1 MFGMTPWD
9 KASPAF
15 RRAVAAKLDELFG
28 KPDGPVL
35 VLVSGGLDSM
45 LLTEALHAA
54 GYPLHLLHV
63 NYGLR
68 GVESDGD
75 EALVRQW
82 AETAACSI
90 LVVAAPA
97 NFGSG
102 SDLQSRARELR
113 YGAAKKLAEEVGAT
127 AIATAHHADD
137 AIETFLLFAARG
149 TGIDGLI
156 SLAASQGILRRPFLE
171 FHKSELREEAIKIG
185 LEWRD
190 DASNEGDRYTRNHL
204 RHHALPS
211 LEQAIPQARDGIRTT
226 MRRLRQLQRF
236 AEVAIQRE
244 SSLYTALSRQ
254 LPGARV
260 LYREALAHP
269 HSEIIVYQLLKSY
282 APFELD
288 ALRQLAA
295 SQVGAYLEREGWRVW
310 ADREGLLLLPISN
323 FIFNETPAG
332 EAVTLPLWDGKI
344 WHQRVE
350 VSKKKV
356 QGRPASM
363 GSAVEPLSCGLPEG
377 AVWRLWQEAD
387 FIQPLG
393 LSGRKKVSD
402 ALTQAKVPS
411 PVRREVVVL
420 ALDGGPGEVL
430 WIPGIRLS
438 QTIALALDADNALRW
453 TLNYL

>member
-54 GYPLHLLHV
+54 GYPLHLVHV

-68 GVESDGD
+68 GAESDGD

-82 AETAACSI
+82 AEAAACSI
-90 LVVAAPA
+90 LVVSAPA
-97 NFGSG
+97 NFGSS

-113 YGAAKKLAEEVGAT
+113 YGAAKKLAEELGAT

-156 SLAASQGILRRPFLE
+156 SLAESQGILRRPFLE
-171 FHKSELREEAIKIG
+171 FHKSELRQEAIRIG
-185 LEWRD
+185 LKWRD

-204 RHHALPS
+204 RHHALPA

-282 APFELD
+282 APFELE

-323 FIFNETPAG
+323 FVFGETPAG
-332 EAVTLPLWDGKI
+332 ETVTLPLWDGKI

-350 VSKKKV
+350 VSRQSV

-363 GSAVEPLSCGLPEG
+363 GSALEPLSCTLPEG

-420 ALDGGPGEVL
+420 ALDSGPGEVL

-438 QTIALALDADNALRW
+438 QTIALALDSDNALRW

>member
-1 MFGMTPWD
+1 MTPWD

-438 QTIALALDADNALRW
+438 QTIAVAPDADNALRW

>member
-185 LEWRD
+185 LQWRD

-438 QTIALALDADNALRW
+438 QTIALAPDADNALRW

>member
-420 ALDGGPGEVL
+420 ALDSGPGEVL

-438 QTIALALDADNALRW
+438 QTIAVAPDADNALRW

>member
-1 MFGMTPWD
+1 MRQAIPCIWFTSTTVFEARNPTAMRLWC
-9 KASPAF
+9 AN
-15 RRAVAAKLDELFG
+15 
-28 KPDGPVL
+28 GPR
-35 VLVSGGLDSM
+35 
-45 LLTEALHAA
+45 
-54 GYPLHLLHV
+54 
-63 NYGLR
+63 LR
-68 GVESDGD
+68 
-75 EALVRQW
+75 LVRFW
-82 AETAACSI
+82 SS
-90 LVVAAPA
+90 LPPA
-97 NFGSG
+97 NFGSS

-113 YGAAKKLAEEVGAT
+113 YGAAKKLAEELGAT

-156 SLAASQGILRRPFLE
+156 SLAESQGILRRPFLE
-171 FHKSELREEAIKIG
+171 FHKSELRQEAIRIG
-185 LEWRD
+185 LKWRD

-204 RHHALPS
+204 RHHALPA

-282 APFELD
+282 APFELE

-323 FIFNETPAG
+323 FVFGETPAG
-332 EAVTLPLWDGKI
+332 ETVILPLWDGKI
-344 WHQRVE
+344 WHQKVE
-350 VSKKKV
+350 VTRQSV
-356 QGRPASM
+356 QGRPTSM
-363 GSAVEPLSCGLPEG
+363 GSALEPLSCTLPEG

-420 ALDGGPGEVL
+420 ALDSGPGEVL

-438 QTIALALDADNALRW
+438 QTIALGLDADNALRW

>member
-97 NFGSG
+97 NFGSS

-420 ALDGGPGEVL
+420 ALDSGPGEVL

-438 QTIALALDADNALRW
+438 QTIAVAPDADNALRW

>member
-97 NFGSG
+97 NFGSS

-438 QTIALALDADNALRW
+438 QTIAVAPDADNALRW

>member
-236 AEVAIQRE
+236 TEVAIQRE

-438 QTIALALDADNALRW
+438 QTIAVAPDADNALRW

>member
-185 LEWRD
+185 LQWRD

-350 VSKKKV
+350 VSRQSV

-363 GSAVEPLSCGLPEG
+363 GSALEPLSCTLPEG

-420 ALDGGPGEVL
+420 ALDSGPGEVL

-438 QTIALALDADNALRW
+438 QTIAVAPDADNALRW

>member
-97 NFGSG
+97 NFGSS

-185 LEWRD
+185 LQWRD

-438 QTIALALDADNALRW
+438 QTIAVAPDADNALRW

>member
-185 LEWRD
+185 LQWRD

-236 AEVAIQRE
+236 TEVAIQRE

-430 WIPGIRLS
+430 WIPGTRLS
-438 QTIALALDADNALRW
+438 QTIAVAPDADNALRW

>member
-438 QTIALALDADNALRW
+438 QTIAVAPDADNALRW

>member
-113 YGAAKKLAEEVGAT
+113 YGAAKKLAEEVGAK

-350 VSKKKV
+350 VSRQSV

-363 GSAVEPLSCGLPEG
+363 GSALEPLSCTLPEG

-438 QTIALALDADNALRW
+438 QTIAVAPDADNALRW

>member
-1 MFGMTPWD
+1 MTPWD

-185 LEWRD
+185 LQWRD

-438 QTIALALDADNALRW
+438 QTIAVAPDADNALRW

>member
-185 LEWRD
+185 LQWRD

-438 QTIALALDADNALRW
+438 QTIAVAPDADNALRW

>member
-15 RRAVAAKLDELFG
+15 RRAVAAKLDEIFG

-438 QTIALALDADNALRW
+438 QTIAVAPDADNALRW

>member
-54 GYPLHLLHV
+54 GYPLHLVHV

-68 GVESDGD
+68 GAESDGD

-82 AETAACSI
+82 AEAAACSI
-90 LVVAAPA
+90 LVVSAPA
-97 NFGSG
+97 NFGSS

-113 YGAAKKLAEEVGAT
+113 YGAAKKLAEELGAT

-156 SLAASQGILRRPFLE
+156 SLAESQGILRRPFLE
-171 FHKSELREEAIKIG
+171 FHKSELRQEAIRIG
-185 LEWRD
+185 LKWRD

-204 RHHALPS
+204 RHHALPA

-282 APFELD
+282 APFELE

-323 FIFNETPAG
+323 FVFGETPAG
-332 EAVTLPLWDGKI
+332 EIVTLPLWDGKI

-350 VSKKKV
+350 VSRQSV

-363 GSAVEPLSCGLPEG
+363 GSALEPLSCTLPEG

-420 ALDGGPGEVL
+420 ALDSGPGEVL

>member
-1 MFGMTPWD
+1 MTPWD

-236 AEVAIQRE
+236 TEVAIQRE

-438 QTIALALDADNALRW
+438 QTIAVAPDADNALRW

>member
-1 MFGMTPWD
+1 MFGMTHWD
-9 KASPAF
+9 KASPSF
-15 RRAVAAKLDELFG
+15 QRAIAAKLDELFG
-28 KPDGPVL
+28 KPEGPVL

-54 GYPLHLLHV
+54 GYPLHLVHV

-90 LVVAAPA
+90 LVVAAPV

-113 YGAAKKLAEEVGAT
+113 YGAAKKLAEELGAT

-156 SLAASQGILRRPFLE
+156 SLAESQGSLRRPFLE

-185 LEWRD
+185 LQWRD

-204 RHHALPS
+204 RHHALPA

-332 EAVTLPLWDGKI
+332 EVVTLPLWDGKI

-356 QGRPASM
+356 QGRPTSM

-430 WIPGIRLS
+430 WIPAIRLS
-438 QTIALALDADNALRW
+438 QTIAVAPDADNALRW

>member
-149 TGIDGLI
+149 PGIDGLI

-438 QTIALALDADNALRW
+438 QTIAVAPDADNALRW

>member
-1 MFGMTPWD
+1 MFGMTHWD
-9 KASPAF
+9 KASPSF
-15 RRAVAAKLDELFG
+15 QRAIAAKLDELFG
-28 KPDGPVL
+28 KPEGPVL

-54 GYPLHLLHV
+54 GYPLHLVHV

-82 AETAACSI
+82 AAAAACSI
-90 LVVAAPA
+90 LVVAAPV

-156 SLAASQGILRRPFLE
+156 SLAESQGSLRRPFLE

-185 LEWRD
+185 LQWRD

-204 RHHALPS
+204 RHHALPA

-332 EAVTLPLWDGKI
+332 EVVTLPLWDGKI

-356 QGRPASM
+356 QGRPTSM

-438 QTIALALDADNALRW
+438 QTIAVAPDADNALRW

>member
-420 ALDGGPGEVL
+420 ALDSGPGEVL

>member
-185 LEWRD
+185 LQWRD

-332 EAVTLPLWDGKI
+332 EAVTLPLWDGKL

-350 VSKKKV
+350 VSRQSV

-363 GSAVEPLSCGLPEG
+363 GSALEPLSCTLPEG

-420 ALDGGPGEVL
+420 ALDSGPGEVL

>member
-185 LEWRD
+185 LQWRD

-236 AEVAIQRE
+236 TEVAIQRE

-438 QTIALALDADNALRW
+438 QTIAVAPDADNALRW

>member
-113 YGAAKKLAEEVGAT
+113 YGAAKKLAEEVGAK

-438 QTIALALDADNALRW
+438 QTIAVAPDADNALRW

>member
-1 MFGMTPWD
+1 MNLWD

-15 RRAVAAKLDELFG
+15 RRAVAAKLDELLG

-54 GYPLHLLHV
+54 GYPLHLVHV

-68 GVESDGD
+68 GAESDGD

-82 AETAACSI
+82 AEAAACSI
-90 LVVAAPA
+90 LVVSAPA
-97 NFGSG
+97 NFGSA

-156 SLAASQGILRRPFLE
+156 SLAESQGILRRPFLE
-171 FHKSELREEAIKIG
+171 FHKSELRQEAIKIG
-185 LEWRD
+185 LQWRD

-204 RHHALPS
+204 RHHALPA

-260 LYREALAHP
+260 LYREALVHP

-282 APFELD
+282 APFELE

-295 SQVGAYLEREGWRVW
+295 SQVCAYLER
-310 ADREGLLLLPISN
+310 
-323 FIFNETPAG
+323 
-332 EAVTLPLWDGKI
+332 
-344 WHQRVE
+344 
-350 VSKKKV
+350 
-356 QGRPASM
+356 
-363 GSAVEPLSCGLPEG
+363 
-377 AVWRLWQEAD
+377 
-387 FIQPLG
+387 
-393 LSGRKKVSD
+393 
-402 ALTQAKVPS
+402 
-411 PVRREVVVL
+411 
-420 ALDGGPGEVL
+420 
-430 WIPGIRLS
+430 
-438 QTIALALDADNALRW
+438 
-453 TLNYL
+453 